1 MKPNIRN
8 SKTQESNSDKVDV
21 ALDNLL
27 ERVTNKLAKLKN
39 NEYLIDYLVKSGLS
53 IDMANHMI
61 HPQSREHA
69 TK

>member
-1 MKPNIRN
+1 MKPNTRN
-8 SKTQESNSDKVDV
+8 SKIQDTASDKVDV
-21 ALDNLL
+21 AIDNLL

-61 HPQSREHA
+61 NPQNREHA
-69 TK
+69 NK

>member
-27 ERVTNKLAKLKN
+27 ERVTNRLARLKN

-61 HPQSREHA
+61 HPQSREHVN
-69 TK
+69 K

>member
-8 SKTQESNSDKVDV
+8 TNNQEHSTDKVDV

-53 IDMANHMI
+53 ADLANRMI
-61 HPQSREHA
+61 HPQNSEHA
-69 TK
+69 NK